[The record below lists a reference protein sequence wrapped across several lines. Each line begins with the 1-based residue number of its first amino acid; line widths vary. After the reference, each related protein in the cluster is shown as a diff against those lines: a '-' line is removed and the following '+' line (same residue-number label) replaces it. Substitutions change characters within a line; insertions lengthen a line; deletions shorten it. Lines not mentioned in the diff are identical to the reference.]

1 MGNNMEIP
9 DELIDQLLGEYT
21 GPEQLTGPDGLINQL
36 RKRLIERA
44 AGAELSQH
52 LGYPA
57 GAEVPEGQPNRRNGT
72 SSKTLRTVDGPLSV
86 ELPRDRDA
94 SFEPQVVPKHARSF
108 DGFDDQIL
116 ALYAGGMTTREIQR
130 HLRELY
136 GVDVSDG
143 LISEVTGSI
152 QDDVRAWQGR
162 PLEELYVAVYLD
174 AMQVAIRDQQVVRK
188 KAIYV
193 AIGVTLEGERDCFGL
208 WIEKSEGARFWTSV
222 MTELRNRGVKDVL
235 FVCTD
240 GLTGFPEAID
250 AVFPQA
256 VNQTCVVHL
265 VRQSLRYLSWKERRS
280 CASEL
285 RRIYTAA
292 DADAARQ
299 VLDELT
305 AAWADSKTRTAALQ
319 VWERSWERMIPFLA
333 FPEEIRRIVYD
344 TDESVKCPA
353 APPGVESAR
362 ARVTPDQRA
371 GRGDGSPAAVCRL
384 TASESLPGG
393 GARARLRSSLLP
405 AFGQLRVGEF
415 GLLAERPLASA
426 DLFQVVGVARAA
438 LAAA

>member
-1 MGNNMEIP
+1 MGERREIP
-9 DELIDQLLGEYT
+9 DELIDQLLGEYE

-44 AGAELSQH
+44 AGAELAEH

-57 GAEVPEGQPNRRNGT
+57 GGEPGEQPNRRNGV
-72 SSKTLRTVDGPLSV
+72 SQKTLRTVDGPLTV

-94 SFEPQVVPKHARSF
+94 SFEPRIVPKHARSF
-108 DGFDDQIL
+108 DGFDEQIL

-143 LISEVTGSI
+143 LISEVTASI
-152 QDDVRAWQGR
+152 QDDVRAWQSR

-174 AMQVAIRDQQVVRK
+174 AMQVSIREQQVVRK
-188 KAIYV
+188 KAVYV
-193 AIGVTLEGERDCFGL
+193 AIGVSLEGTRDCLGL
-208 WIEKSEGARFWTSV
+208 WVEKTEGARFWTSV
-222 MTELRNRGVKDVL
+222 LTELRNRGVKDVL

-256 VNQTCVVHL
+256 VNQTCIVHL
-265 VRQSLRYLSWKERRS
+265 VRQSLRYLSWKERKS
-280 CASEL
+280 CAGEL

-305 AAWADSKTRTAALQ
+305 AAWADSTTKTAALQ
-319 VWERSWERMIPFLA
+319 VWERAWDRFIPFLA
-333 FPEEIRRIVYD
+333 FPDDIRRIVY
-344 TDESVKCPA
+344 TTNT
-353 APPGVESAR
+353 VESLHMQVR
-362 ARVTPDQRA
+362 KTIKT
-371 GRGDGSPAAVCRL
+371 RGHFPTD
-384 TASESLPGG
+384 
-393 GARARLRSSLLP
+393 
-405 AFGQLRVGEF
+405 
-415 GLLAERPLASA
+415 
-426 DLFQVVGVARAA
+426 DAA
-438 LAAA
+438 LRLIWLAIMRAKTTWRTCYNWTQAMAVLRIHFGDRIPDNT

>member
-1 MGNNMEIP
+1 MGDMEIP
-9 DELIDQLLGEYT
+9 EELIDQLLGEYE
-21 GPEQLTGPDGLINQL
+21 GREQLTGPGGLINQL

-44 AGAELSQH
+44 AGVELEQH
-52 LGYPA
+52 LGYPS
-57 GAEVPEGQPNRRNGT
+57 GGEPPEGEPNRRNGIAQ
-72 SSKTLRTVDGPLSV
+72 KTLRTVDGPV
-86 ELPRDRDA
+86 TVGLPRDRDA
-94 SFEPQVVPKHARSF
+94 SFDPRIVPKHARSF
-108 DGFDDQIL
+108 DGFDEQIL

-130 HLRELY
+130 HLRDLY

-162 PLEELYVAVYLD
+162 TLEELYAVVYLD
-174 AMQVAIRDQQVVRK
+174 ALQVSIRDQQVVRK

-193 AIGVTLEGERDCFGL
+193 AIGVTLEGERDCLGL
-208 WIEKSEGARFWTSV
+208 WIEKTEGARFWTSV

-285 RRIYTAA
+285 RRIYTVAG
-292 DADAARQ
+292 ADAARQ
-299 VLDELT
+299 VLDALT

-319 VWERSWERMIPFLA
+319 VWERSWERLIPFLA
-333 FPEEIRRIVYD
+333 FPEEIRRIVY
-344 TDESVKCPA
+344 TTNTVESLHMQIRKTIKTRGHFPNDDA
-353 APPGVESAR
+353 APRLIWLAI
-362 ARVTPDQRA
+362 QRA
-371 GRGDGSPAAVCRL
+371 KTNWRTCYNWTNAMAVLRIHFGD
-384 TASESLPGG
+384 
-393 GARARLRSSLLP
+393 
-405 AFGQLRVGEF
+405 RV
-415 GLLAERPLASA
+415 P
-426 DLFQVVGVARAA
+426 DNT
-438 LAAA
+438 

>member
-1 MGNNMEIP
+1 MMGDMEIP
-9 DELIDQLLGEYT
+9 DELIDQLLGEYQ

-44 AGAELSQH
+44 AGAELEQH
-52 LGYPA
+52 LGYPP
-57 GAEVPEGQPNRRNGT
+57 GADAPEGQPNRRNGMT
-72 SSKTLRTVDGPLSV
+72 SKTLRTVDGPLTV

-108 DGFDDQIL
+108 DGFDEQIL

-152 QDDVRAWQGR
+152 QDDVRAWQSR

-188 KAIYV
+188 KAVYV
-193 AIGVTLEGERDCFGL
+193 AIGVTLEGERDCLGL
-208 WIEKSEGARFWTSV
+208 WIEKTEGARFWTSV

-240 GLTGFPEAID
+240 GLSGFPEAID

-333 FPEEIRRIVYD
+333 FPEEIRRIVY
-344 TDESVKCPA
+344 TTNT
-353 APPGVESAR
+353 VESLHMQIRKTIKTRGHFPNDDAALR
-362 ARVTPDQRA
+362 LIWLAIQRA
-371 GRGDGSPAAVCRL
+371 KTNWRTCYNWTQAMAVLRIHFGDRIPDN
-384 TASESLPGG
+384 T
-393 GARARLRSSLLP
+393 
-405 AFGQLRVGEF
+405 
-415 GLLAERPLASA
+415 
-426 DLFQVVGVARAA
+426 
-438 LAAA
+438 